1 MRLVI
6 VGLLSV
12 GLAASA
18 CDKGQSAAAAAA
30 APVVNAATADT
41 AATRADEASRA
52 VARDV
57 TIPAGTQLPITLDT
71 SVGSDTSRAEQP
83 VTAHLTRPIVI
94 HGDTVLPAGSRVGGI
109 VTDATRSGRVKGR
122 AHVALRFDSIA
133 PLGAAGEGT
142 RYRMQTTAVGR
153 TAAAQKKRDALE
165 IGGSSAGGALIGA
178 IAGGKKGALIGGA
191 VGGGA
196 GTAVVLSQ
204 RGKEV
209 RLPKGTPLT
218 LKLSEPLTVKVRG

>member
-6 VGLLSV
+6 VGLLSA
-12 GLAASA
+12 GLATSA
-18 CDKGQSAAAAAA
+18 CDKGQSAAVAAA
-30 APVVNAATADT
+30 APVASAAEPGTTGSGAGD
-41 AATRADEASRA
+41 AARV

-71 SVGSDTSRAEQP
+71 SIGSDTSRVEQA

-94 HGDTVLPAGSRVGGI
+94 HGDTVLPAGSRVNGV

-122 AHVALRFDSIA
+122 AHVALRFDSIVPA
-133 PLGAAGEGT
+133 GAAGEGT
-142 RYRMQTTAVGR
+142 RYRMETTAVGR
-153 TAAAQKKRDALE
+153 TAAAQKKRDAME
-165 IGGSSAGGALIGA
+165 IGGATAGGALIGA

-196 GTAVVLSQ
+196 GTGVVLSQ